1 MSTSPTG
8 LPSDTLQRVIDGT
21 APLNAFIGLGPDQV
35 QAIAAIGYTSYEQGK
50 IEEAEEIFQGL
61 IALDSTKYFGYAGLG
76 AIALSRGDVEAAHE
90 HLSAALARNPD
101 EPTVLSNLGE
111 VLLRQG
117 KAEEAA
123 AAFQK
128 ALTLDP
134 DGRDPGA
141 NRARAILQGMNLVLQ
156 EMSRVAGA

>member
-1 MSTSPTG
+1 MSTSPTT
-8 LPSDTLQRVIDGT
+8 LPTDTLQRVIDGT
-21 APLNAFIGLGPDQV
+21 AALNAFIGLGPDQL
-35 QAIAAIGYTSYEQGK
+35 QAIAVIGYNSYEQGK
-50 IEEAEEIFQGL
+50 IDEAEEIFQGL
-61 IALDSTKYFGYAGLG
+61 IALDGTKYFGYAGLG
-76 AIALSRGDVEAAHE
+76 AIELSRGNVDAAHG
-90 HLSAALARNPD
+90 HLSAALQRHPD

-123 AAFQK
+123 TAFQK
-128 ALTLDP
+128 ALALDP

-141 NRARAILQGMNLVLQ
+141 NRARAILQGMNVVLQ

>member
-1 MSTSPTG
+1 MSTSTT

-21 APLNAFIGLGPDQV
+21 APLNTFIGLGPEQV

-61 IALDSTKYFGYAGLG
+61 IALDSSKYFGYAGLG
-76 AIALSRGDVEAAHE
+76 AIELSRGNVEAAQG
-90 HLSAALARNPD
+90 HLSDALARHPD

-128 ALTLDP
+128 ALALDP

-141 NRARAILQGMNLVLQ
+141 NRARAILQGMNVVLQ
-156 EMSRVAGA
+156 EMNRVAGA